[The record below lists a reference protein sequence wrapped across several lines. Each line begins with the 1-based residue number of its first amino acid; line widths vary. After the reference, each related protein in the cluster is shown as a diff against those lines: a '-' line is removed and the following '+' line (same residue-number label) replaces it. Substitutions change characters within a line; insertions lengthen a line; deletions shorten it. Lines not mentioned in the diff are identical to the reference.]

1 MEERQDRNDV
11 HKTLTIF
18 LTGTPFGSQ
27 AAHTALNLAEAALEK
42 GFRVNLFA
50 SADGVYSVMSKQK
63 AAGLPLV
70 GERLPGLIEKGLCV
84 DLCGSCLTL
93 RNLRAEEMRVPSTQP
108 SSLKGLFTALSESQ
122 ALIALGQ

>member
-1 MEERQDRNDV
+1 MEERQNGNRA

-42 GFRVNLFA
+42 GYRVKLFA
-50 SADGVYSVMSKQK
+50 SADGVYSVMGKQK

-70 GERLPGLIEKGLCV
+70 GERLPALIEKGLGV
-84 DLCGSCLTL
+84 DLCGSCLNL
-93 RNLRAEEMRVPSTQP
+93 RNLRADEMRVPCTQP
-108 SSLKGLFTALSESQ
+108 SSLKGLFAAVSESQ

>member
-70 GERLPGLIEKGLCV
+70 
-84 DLCGSCLTL
+84 
-93 RNLRAEEMRVPSTQP
+93 
-108 SSLKGLFTALSESQ
+108 
-122 ALIALGQ
+122 